1 MGWNDSPPLEGKIM
15 TDYERTVKVLEGPWS
30 SKAFPQGE
38 ETTEG
43 IISRKI
49 TTLYEKDGYLCEEIV
64 TREYRDGDYFD
75 TSVNKRVLK
84 LD

>member
-1 MGWNDSPPLEGKIM
+1 MGWNYSPPLEGKTM

-30 SKAFPQGE
+30 TKAFPQGE

-43 IISRKI
+43 VISRKI
-49 TTLYEKDGYLCEEIV
+49 VTLYEKDGYLCEETV
-64 TREYRDGDYFD
+64 TREYRGDDYFD
-75 TSVNKRVLK
+75 TSTNKRVLK

>member
-1 MGWNDSPPLEGKIM
+1 MIHPLYKRTIM

-30 SKAFPQGE
+30 TKAFPQGE

>member
-1 MGWNDSPPLEGKIM
+1 M